1 MNYRR
6 FFWLMMIIA
15 VSSWYGCVSTPTNIN
30 PVEKVTNLGPV
41 ANLAVKV
48 TTGNIMLQ
56 AQKGDHFD
64 AYELKEEIKCSV
76 LGNSC
81 TLSPQVFVRAVQDD
95 EFYYP
100 VSSKDYVK
108 PFALNWQNAGYLSKC
123 PCGLKVSRTNMKVE
137 GVIFEYEN
145 GTVENMCSQ
154 QSESP
159 LERIMMIDIYAPN
172 FLRKTIKF
180 DSFSD
185 DFLSLRYKEERG
197 TPNSYDAKG
206 NPVAVPPNVT
216 ERIYEFDLKASGTIN
231 IQGAELEIVQAK
243 ADGLVY
249 KIIRNMS
256 ME

>member
-1 MNYRR
+1 
-6 FFWLMMIIA
+6 
-15 VSSWYGCVSTPTNIN
+15 
-30 PVEKVTNLGPV
+30 
-41 ANLAVKV
+41 
-48 TTGNIMLQ
+48 
-56 AQKGDHFD
+56 
-64 AYELKEEIKCSV
+64 
-76 LGNSC
+76 
-81 TLSPQVFVRAVQDD
+81 
-95 EFYYP
+95 
-100 VSSKDYVK
+100 
-108 PFALNWQNAGYLSKC
+108 
-123 PCGLKVSRTNMKVE
+123 
-137 GVIFEYEN
+137 
-145 GTVENMCSQ
+145 
-154 QSESP
+154 
-159 LERIMMIDIYAPN
+159 MMIDIYAPN